1 MRNVLNS
8 YGRALL
14 SQLHGKILLL
24 SAVPFVLSVILWGV
38 LLYVG
43 LQPLID
49 SLHALFTSTISSAR
63 AARCWPPSAWAC

>member
-24 SAVPFVLSVILWGV
+24 SAVPFILSVVLWGRREELDIYKICQV
-38 LLYVG
+38 
-43 LQPLID
+43 
-49 SLHALFTSTISSAR
+49 ISS
-63 AARCWPPSAWAC
+63 